1 MARSWTRRGEW
12 IETALPAGLA
22 GDRLQPERVTG
33 AEGRI
38 GAGSAAQGQDHPA
51 VDQSAGLEAAA
62 EAAASMGADSKAS
75 ARQGSPA
82 PAAAGREAR
91 AAAALGVPEKLARR
105 LLAAGE
111 VQVRGSRLMLRLRP
125 DEALGFE
132 PAWEEGGLEVRYEDD
147 FCLVVHKPAG
157 IAVHPDGSRAQGAT
171 LANLVAAHYTMHG
184 EACAVHHV
192 HRLDEYTSGPVLY
205 AKGEYARLALDAQM
219 RDKAIGRVYLAVV
232 AGQVPPSLTVID
244 APIGRDR
251 HHKSRRRV
259 SPGGQEARTRVELVR
274 QLAGG
279 RASLVRLTLE
289 TGRTH
294 QIRVHLAYAGHP
306 LIGDVL
312 YGGPKDELGRQA
324 LHGER
329 LGFTHPLTGERIEI
343 GDPLPDDMNQLL
355 DRLT

>member
-12 IETALPAGLA
+12 IVAALPAGFADGNKPEAARAHSAEEQSAAARA
-22 GDRLQPERVTG
+22 GIAP
-33 AEGRI
+33 AAPNEGT
-38 GAGSAAQGQDHPA
+38 AGSEP
-51 VDQSAGLEAAA
+51 
-62 EAAASMGADSKAS
+62 GADSEAS
-75 ARQGSPA
+75 AQRSRPA
-82 PAAAGREAR
+82 PAAAGPEAR

-111 VQVRGSRLMLRLRP
+111 VQVRGGRAMLRLLP
-125 DEALGFE
+125 DEALGFD
-132 PAWEEGGLEVRYEDD
+132 PAWEESGIEVLYEDD

-157 IAVHPDGSRAQGAT
+157 IAVHPDGSRAQRAT
-171 LANLVAAHYTMHG
+171 LANLVAAHYQMHG

-205 AKGEYARLALDAQM
+205 AKGEFARLALDAQM
-219 RDKAIGRVYLAVV
+219 RDKAIGRVYLAVA
-232 AGQVPPSLTVID
+232 AGKVPPSLTVID

-274 QLAGG
+274 HLAGG

-294 QIRVHLAYAGHP
+294 QIRVHLAHAGHP

-312 YGGPKDELGRQA
+312 YGGPEDSLNRQA

-329 LGFTHPLTGERIEI
+329 LDFTHPFTGERIEVS
-343 GDPLPDDMNQLL
+343 DPVPEDMARLL
-355 DRLT
+355 ERLT